1 MSTQAALAYAAP
13 MGAPSVGQSI
23 FDHAVLRNFD
33 GKMSGPMGLL
43 LDRALDLVAEA
54 EQMMADQRARIDY
67 LESIAL
73 TDELTRLVNRRGFN
87 ESLARELATA
97 KRHGGVSGVLVLID
111 LDGFKEVN
119 DTLGHL
125 AGDAVLRK
133 VAKILQANTRSTDIV
148 ARLGGDEF
156 AVILAHTDEAAAQT
170 RIDAL
175 DRQLNHGLCGWQDH
189 MIPVGGSVGAA
200 PFDRNSTA
208 EAVFQAADAKLYAMK
223 ANRRYATKQRTN

>member
-1 MSTQAALAYAAP
+1 MSTHAALAHAAP
-13 MGAPSVGQSI
+13 MGAPPVGQSI
-23 FDHAVLRNFD
+23 YDHVALRNFD
-33 GKMSGPMGLL
+33 GKLSGSMGLL

-54 EQMMADQRARIDY
+54 EQMMADQRARITY
-67 LESIAL
+67 LESVAL

-97 KRHGGVSGVLVLID
+97 KRHCGVSGVLVLID
-111 LDGFKEVN
+111 LDGFKGVN

-133 VAKILQANTRSTDIV
+133 VAEILQANTRGTDIV

-156 AVILAHTDEAAAQT
+156 AVILTHTDEAAAQT

-175 DRQLNHGLCGWQDH
+175 DRELNRGLCNWQGH
-189 MIPVGGSVGAA
+189 LIPVGSSVGAA
-200 PFDRNSTA
+200 PFDCKSNA
-208 EAVFQAADAKLYAMK
+208 EAVFQAADAKLYEMK
-223 ANRRYATKQRTN
+223 ASRKHATKQYAN